1 MEVSWEKQMNG
12 WIPSVFTVAM
22 ESCALLKS
30 PSGFRKEKPPTLLNL
45 YFKKKLGFQVSL
57 ELLPEIYLG

>member
-1 MEVSWEKQMNG
+1 MEVSWEKQMHG

-30 PSGFRKEKPPTLLNL
+30 PSGLGKKKSPILLNL
-45 YFKKKLGFQVSL
+45 YLVSL
-57 ELLPEIYLG
+57 QLLAEIYLE